1 MAISK
6 ETKKELVKKYGKD
19 AKDTGAIQVQVAI
32 LTEEIN
38 LLTNHLK
45 SNQKDFAS
53 KRTLYAKNSKRRSL
67 LNYLKRTDIEQYR
80 ELVKKL
86 NLRAG
91 N

>member
-6 ETKKELVKKYGKD
+6 ETKKDLVKQYGKD
-19 AKDTGAIQVQVAI
+19 AKDTGNTEVQIAI
-32 LTEEIN
+32 LTAEIQS
-38 LLTNHLK
+38 LTEHLK
-45 SNQKDFAS
+45 NNAKDFNS

-67 LNYLKRTDIEQYR
+67 LNYLKNKDIEKYR

-86 NLRAG
+86 NLRAA

>member
-19 AKDTGAIQVQVAI
+19 AKDTGSTEVQVAI

-45 SNQKDFAS
+45 DNKKDFAS

-67 LNYLKRTDIEQYR
+67 LNYLRRTDIEKYR

>member
-6 ETKKELVKKYGKD
+6 EAKKDLVKKYGKGP
-19 AKDTGAIQVQVAI
+19 KDTGATEVQIAI

-45 SNQKDFAS
+45 ANQKDFAS
-53 KRTLYAKNSKRRSL
+53 KRTLYAKNSKRRGL
-67 LNYLKRTDIEQYR
+67 LNYLKNKDIEKYR